1 MPFSIL
7 ARMTESGG
15 RYHILRK
22 SHRQMLE
29 LESHGN
35 ISILLQCCTID
46 DNWHCPSSS
55 VILVFLRVAE
65 FKRDTPVD
73 GQYFNP

>member
-1 MPFSIL
+1 
-7 ARMTESGG
+7 MTESGG

-35 ISILLQCCTID
+35 ISILLEYCTID

-73 GQYFNP
+73 GQYFNL